1 MNTTSFEKIF
11 DLEYFFELSPDL
23 LCVAG
28 FDGYFK
34 KINPAVSQTL
44 GYTNE
49 ELFAKPINSFVHPDD
64 QEITHQ
70 KRESIKQNNPLVNFE
85 NRYLTKNGETVWLSW
100 TSMPIQRDQVV
111 FAIAKDVTY
120 RKKIEEL
127 WRVSEMIGTNPLLRT
142 NVSEQNIR
150 PPQIETTAINLYG
163 FFPETDPSPAD
174 KVWLHAFEDIVRKHL
189 GKLTISLSLISNE
202 LAISERALFRR
213 VQLVLNMTPN
223 KLIRVIRLQ
232 VAWEAV
238 GSGKYRTIAE
248 ISAAAGFSTPAY
260 FSKMFQEVY
269 GISILD
275 LLK

>member
-1 MNTTSFEKIF
+1 MNTTSFEKKF

-49 ELFAKPINSFVHPDD
+49 ELFARPINSFVHPDD
-64 QEITHQ
+64 QEITHH
-70 KRESIKQNNPLVNFE
+70 KRESIKKNNPLLHFE

-100 TSMPIQRDQVV
+100 TSMPIVRDQVV

-127 WRVSEMIGTNPLLRT
+127 WRVSEIIGINPLQRKS
-142 NVSEQNIR
+142 VSEQNIR

-269 GISILD
+269 GISVLD